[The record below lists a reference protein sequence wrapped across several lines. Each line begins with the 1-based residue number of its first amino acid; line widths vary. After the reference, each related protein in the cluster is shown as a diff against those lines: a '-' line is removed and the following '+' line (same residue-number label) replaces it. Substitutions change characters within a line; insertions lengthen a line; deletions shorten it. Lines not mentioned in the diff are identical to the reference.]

1 MNKRYSSVLLAILLL
16 LLCILPA
23 WGHDLTDR
31 EVISIGTT
39 MELGVWEDM
48 LYLDY
53 WIAIGDVEAL
63 NFYPLIDTDK
73 NGVISEEEKE
83 EFLDALQRNV
93 VNDGLRIIFD
103 GRSDLSFALY
113 SSKILLSE
121 NKNAPVPIKINFE
134 FFLDL
139 ERLKMPGLITS
150 PTPDEQK
157 QHSFIFYMAN
167 ILPKATFL
175 KVFIAQGKGIDI
187 TYTPEQRA
195 RSLLFKSGF
204 WLNLTEY
211 NDLQV
216 NYEEI
221 GEGKAKFD
229 RPTTLVTSNSAN
241 PGKDKIVDI
250 LRSPSLS
257 FWMILFGLGLA
268 FFYGAVHALTPGHG
282 KTLVGAYLIGSRGTI
297 PQAIILGLV
306 VTATHLFTVIIA
318 GILALRAAH
327 YINQTALAVYLGFA
341 SGLIIVILGLWLFI
355 RRLTHPLDVGHHHHH
370 KHNNHNDSNEPHH
383 HNHDDTSPARMQ
395 SGGHSHLDETPV
407 RTEVHHPGV
416 EDLEKVR
423 LKDIL
428 ALGITGGLIPCP
440 TAIVVL
446 LMAITI
452 KKTLWGLFL
461 ILAFSLGL
469 ASVLILIGI
478 LMVGGISLVKPSGR
492 FLGFNTAKII
502 RFVSIIS
509 PVLIVCIGIVMIIS
523 GLISSGVIIL
533 NPQALP

>member
-1 MNKRYSSVLLAILLL
+1 MSKCYSSVFSVILLL

-31 EVISIGTT
+31 EVTSIGTT
-39 MELGVWEDM
+39 IELGIWEDM
-48 LYLDY
+48 FYVDY
-53 WIAIGDVEAL
+53 WIAIGDLEAL
-63 NFYPLIDTDK
+63 NFYSLIDTDK
-73 NGVISEEEKE
+73 NGIISEEEKE
-83 EFLDALQRNV
+83 TFLDGLQRNIV
-93 VNDGLRIIFD
+93 TNGLEIEFD

-113 SSKILLSE
+113 SSKILLAE
-121 NKNAPVPIKINFE
+121 NKNEPVPIKINLE
-134 FFLDL
+134 FLLDL
-139 ERLKMPGLITS
+139 ERLKMPGLTTS
-150 PTPDEQK
+150 PDIAEQK
-157 QHSFIFYMAN
+157 QHSFTFYMTN
-167 ILPKATFL
+167 TLSKTVLL

-187 TYTPEQRA
+187 TYSPEQRSRA
-195 RSLLFKSGF
+195 LIFKNGF
-204 WLNLTEY
+204 WFNPGDY
-211 NDLQV
+211 NGLQL
-216 NYEEI
+216 NYEDI
-221 GEGKAKFD
+221 SNNVKPKFN
-229 RPTTLVTSNSAN
+229 RPTTLVDAASAN
-241 PGKDKIVDI
+241 PGKDRI
-250 LRSPSLS
+250 LNVLRNQSLS
-257 FWMILFGLGLA
+257 LWMIIIGLGLA
-268 FFYGAVHALTPGHG
+268 FIYGAGHALTPGHG

-318 GILALRAAH
+318 GILALEAAQ

-341 SGLIIVILGLWLFI
+341 SGVVIVILGLWLFV
-355 RRLTHPLDVGHHHHH
+355 RRLTHPLGVGHHHHH
-370 KHNNHNDSNEPHH
+370 KHHIEH
-383 HNHDDTSPARMQ
+383 HNHNNNEHHHDEIS
-395 SGGHSHLDETPV
+395 HSHSDEIQ
-407 RTEVHHPGV
+407 
-416 EDLEKVR
+416 DLEKVR
-423 LKDIL
+423 LKHIL
-428 ALGITGGLIPCP
+428 ALGITGGIIPCP

-509 PVLIVCIGIVMIIS
+509 PALIVFIGIAMIIS
-523 GLISSGVIIL
+523 ELISSGVIIL

>member
-1 MNKRYSSVLLAILLL
+1 MHKRYSSVFLAILLL

-31 EVISIGTT
+31 EVMSIGTT
-39 MELGVWEDM
+39 MELGIWEDM
-48 LYLDY
+48 LYVDY

-63 NFYPLIDTDK
+63 NFYPLIDADK

-83 EFLDALQRNV
+83 VFLDDLQKNIV
-93 VNDGLRIIFD
+93 TDGLRIIFD

-113 SSKILLSE
+113 SSKILISE
-121 NKNAPVPIKINFE
+121 NKNVPVPIKISFE
-134 FFLDL
+134 FLLDL
-139 ERLKMPGLITS
+139 ERLKMPGLISS
-150 PTPDEQK
+150 PAPDEQK
-157 QHSFIFYMAN
+157 QHSLTFYMTN
-167 ILPKATFL
+167 TLPKEVFL
-175 KVFIAQGKGIDI
+175 KIFIAQGKGIDI
-187 TYTPEQRA
+187 TYSPEQRS

-204 WLNLTEY
+204 WLNPADY
-211 NDLQV
+211 NGLQV
-216 NYEEI
+216 DYKEI
-221 GEGKAKFD
+221 GKSEPKFN
-229 RPTTLVTSNSAN
+229 RPTTLVTANSAN

-250 LRSPSLS
+250 LRSQSLS

-306 VTATHLFTVIIA
+306 VTATHLFTVIVA

-341 SGLIIVILGLWLFI
+341 SGLIIVMLGLWLFI
-355 RRLTHPLDVGHHHHH
+355 RRLTHPLDIGHHHHH
-370 KHNNHNDSNEPHH
+370 KHHTHNDSSEHH
-383 HNHDDTSPARMQ
+383 HDDHERTALALQ
-395 SGGHSHLDETPV
+395 SGGHSHSDETPA
-407 RTEVHHPGV
+407 RTEVHPGV

-423 LKDIL
+423 LKDII

-469 ASVLILIGI
+469 ASVLIVIGI

-502 RFVSIIS
+502 RFASIIS
-509 PVLIVCIGIVMIIS
+509 PVLIVFIGIAMIIS
-523 GLISSGVIIL
+523 ELISSGAIIL